1 MNLKEWLNEAGVS
14 VNAAAK
20 AADMSQA
27 TLNAQANGSVKL
39 KLETVIHLARRLN
52 RNPVTALVETEFI
65 SPEEA
70 AGVSIEEVRDQ
81 IRRDLEQRELESLSD
96 TELTAEVR
104 RLVAEL
110 DRRLAASEGR
120 ERWPTR

>member
-52 RNPVTALVETEFI
+52 RNPVTALVETGFI

-120 ERWPTR
+120 ERWPAH